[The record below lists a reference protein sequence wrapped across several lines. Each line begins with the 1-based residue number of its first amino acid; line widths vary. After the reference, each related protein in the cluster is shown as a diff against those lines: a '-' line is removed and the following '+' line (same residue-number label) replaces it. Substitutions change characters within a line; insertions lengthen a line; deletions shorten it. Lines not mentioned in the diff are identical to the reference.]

1 MKSFAAVAI
10 VAVAFLALASAG
22 KPIVPKA
29 ATVGMKHGAP
39 VARPAN
45 GAAWAHNYVTSAK
58 GEMSIVP
65 NPKLEATWRFHV
77 ENKVRTQPTATFHV
91 LKSTETGAIQTAAGF
106 HVQDEGDDQGHGQGD
121 QGHGDQGHN
130 DDDDDHDHRLAEE
143 YEALLA
149 NNTRIVNSLKAL
161 YATAIYNNCGQYLD
175 ALKAN
180 NLTLL
185 DQLIAPVVAQ
195 GAQGRI
201 HPLGYFD
208 SSEGLV
214 EYFMLACFPGPNVTQ
229 VVKETWTEITAYNNI
244 VHFNIDFCFQVP
256 PYNPA
261 LPCNNLT
268 HVGWARADNNGK
280 IKAIKILFQRLGI
293 NDLVIP
299 PLSNPTQQYIVTATQ
314 TGTAEFLCSAV
325 QARCTGS
332 NLQYNTTADCMA
344 YYSSINYG
352 NLERADQR
360 DLGCVSIHS
369 TLTQSRPQIHC
380 PHVGPNGGNPAVEF
394 PCINHGSDWFYQT
407 DDILYNL

>member
-1 MKSFAAVAI
+1 MKSFAVVAI

-22 KPIVPKA
+22 KPIAPKA

-58 GEMSIVP
+58 GEMSVEP
-65 NPKLEATWRFHV
+65 NPKVEATWRFHV
-77 ENKVRTQPTATFHV
+77 ENNVRTQPTATFHE
-91 LKSTETGAIQTAAGF
+91 LKSTENGAVQTSAGF
-106 HVQDEGDDQGHGQGD
+106 HVQDQPEH
-121 QGHGDQGHN
+121 
-130 DDDDDHDHRLAEE
+130 DDHHGHDHDEAMT
-143 YEALLA
+143 YEALLF
-149 NNTRIVNSLKAL
+149 NNTRIVNNLKAL

-175 ALKAN
+175 ALRN
-180 NLTLL
+180 DNLTLL
-185 DQLIAPVVAQ
+185 DQLIAPVVAP

-214 EYFMLACFPGPNVTQ
+214 EYFMLACFPGPGVTQ

-261 LPCNNLT
+261 LPCRNLT
-268 HVGWARADNNGK
+268 HVGWARADDQGR

-293 NDLVIP
+293 NDLVIA
-299 PLSNPTQQYIVTATQ
+299 PLSNPQQQAVVTGTQ
-314 TGTAEFLCSAV
+314 TGTAQFICQAV
-325 QARCTGS
+325 QARCTGA
-332 NLQYNTTADCMA
+332 NQQYASFADCFT
-344 YYSSINYG
+344 YYSSVNYG

-360 DLGCVSIHS
+360 DLGCISIHS

-380 PHVGPNGGNPAVEF
+380 PHVGPNGGSAATEF
-394 PCINHGSDWFYQT
+394 PCVNHGSDWFYQT